1 MKSKKGIAL
10 FSVMV
15 MTGLLMLLLG
25 AFMQVNQQ
33 QFGLVN
39 NDQSHLA
46 ASEAARSAM
55 DYCTYRLEHHRQWGS
70 SPFEGRVDSGTAGL
84 LEVREVRNS
93 HRLEG
98 RVVQS
103 DTNFEVTLLNNID
116 GTAQR
121 DGVPVGFCRLR
132 INAWRGTA
140 LVRRE
145 AMLGTAPLFDA
156 AVISSRRINVD
167 SQTLT
172 VASTDPLRN
181 RLRSKGDIMVPTYEG
196 QFNFSAPADATE
208 RGVLWAREGI
218 SMGSHDL
225 TDEDE
230 AARAVRATGG
240 RFMPEADTHYEV
252 YDLQIDE
259 VRAPETSVTI
269 QPGVYIFNRQ
279 TVTYESDDGP
289 RSVVVPVLQ
298 RRDWAVNDEGYVE
311 GGDLREAWYLTSS
324 LPADADSDWITLYND
339 LPEEGLHPM
348 TSNTFSLDAGVQVH
362 FNSLDP
368 RFDGVDPPSLV
379 LNSDVNLHVNGD
391 FGVASWDAD
400 YHPTLIF
407 RDPETGEVGVDS
419 AGRTVSGSITT
430 RSTGDRPG
438 SIMIEGAI
446 LGNGKLLAD
455 GDVTLKNTFA
465 AVSTD
470 EASDLSIFA
479 GGSVNIRPRRA
490 AWRDEETVFEGGLED
505 RDAST
510 AFRGLIYARQDVIID
525 AADSG
530 AGTADVYVEGA
541 VVAREGKVKVTNA
554 RNVAFKY
561 NPDYLDTIL
570 TPRIGDRVRL
580 ERAVWK
586 EL

>member
-1 MKSKKGIAL
+1 MNKTRGIAL

-15 MTGLLMLLLG
+15 MTGLLLLLLG
-25 AFMQVNQQ
+25 AFMRLNQQ
-33 QFGLVN
+33 HFGLVN

-46 ASEAARSAM
+46 AQEAARSLL
-55 DYCTYRLEHHRQWGS
+55 DYCTYRLEHHRQWGRT
-70 SPFEGRVDSGTAGL
+70 PFNGSVDAGTAGL
-84 LEVREVRNS
+84 LEVREIRNT

-103 DTNFEVTLLNNID
+103 DVAFKVTLLNNID
-116 GTAQR
+116 GTAEA
-121 DGVPVGFCRLR
+121 DGVPAGFCRVH
-132 INAWRGTA
+132 IEAWRGTA

-156 AVISSRRINVD
+156 AVISSEQILVD
-167 SQTLT
+167 SQTLA

-181 RLRSKGDIMVPTYEG
+181 RLRSKGDIRVPTYEG
-196 QFNFSAPADATE
+196 QFTFNAPSDATE
-208 RGVLWAREGI
+208 RGVLWARSGI
-218 SMGSHDL
+218 NMGSHDL
-225 TDEDE
+225 TDADE

-240 RFMPEADTHYEV
+240 RFLPQADTHYEV

-259 VRAPETSVTI
+259 VRAPENSVNI

-279 TVTYESDDGP
+279 TVSYESDDGP
-289 RSVVVPVLQ
+289 RNVVVPVLQ

-324 LPADADSDWITLYND
+324 LPDDAESEWVGLYGD

-348 TSNTFSLDAGVQVH
+348 TTNTFTLDLGVQVH

-368 RFDGVDPPSLV
+368 DFTGTASPPALV
-379 LNSDVNLHVNGD
+379 LNSDVNLNVNGD

-400 YHPTLIF
+400 YNPTIMF

-419 AGRTVSGSITT
+419 RGRVVSGSITAH
-430 RSTGDRPG
+430 STGDRPG

-455 GDVTLKNTFA
+455 GDVTLKNTYA
-465 AVSTD
+465 AVSSD

-479 GGSVNIRPRRA
+479 GGSVNIRPKLA
-490 AWRDEETVFEGGLED
+490 ASFDEATIFEGGLED

-510 AFRGLIYARQDVIID
+510 AFRGLIYAKQDVIID
-525 AADSG
+525 AETGDRR
-530 AGTADVYVEGA
+530 ADVYVEGA
-541 VVAREGKVKVTNA
+541 VVAREGKVHVRDA
-554 RNVAFKY
+554 RNVMFKY
-561 NPDYLDTIL
+561 NPDFLDTIL
-570 TPRIGDRVRL
+570 TPRVGDRVRL